1 MPGGDGNML
10 GKLPLAGALGNLT
23 PGSNAVNVG
32 GLDAGNLL
40 SNAGSSVAPTEA
52 AKDKKATK
60 GHKAAKAPAAPKM
73 SPKVAQM
80 SSILQPAPAAAPKA
94 APQIAPVSRDM
105 GDHGDAGVLQLSDD
119 NDGVANGNQVYVPVQ
134 IPVNV
139 CGNGVGVVGVGLGI
153 AGCSNGAVDNAQESA
168 SLTEGNFLGETVTA
182 TRELF

>member
-52 AKDKKATK
+52 AKDKKAPK
-60 GHKAAKAPAAPKM
+60 AHKAAKAPAAPKM

-119 NDGVANGNQVYVPVQ
+119 NDGVANGNQIYVPVQ
-134 IPVNV
+134 VPVNV